1 MKFKINR
8 AIFWG
13 YSLVIVLMVLWF
25 GFFTRTSE
33 AELNE
38 IYGNLTGVID
48 EAQIVGK
55 LQIDL
60 TRLNSTHTLLFENPT
75 ADNLQK
81 FTGTIQLM
89 RDNMSEF
96 QSSAPDRIAQ
106 IISGNIENFLTK
118 LDELK
123 LQTDKKYNTGIKAGE
138 GESVQSFVEQ
148 INMINMVGLEL
159 VLIQT
164 IITQEELINE
174 VNTIPE
180 IMSKNYLLVFIVF
193 AGVTLVSILLGF
205 FIAHKIKN
213 KITGI
218 SEDLHKASKDILET
232 ANKEEETFLEQS
244 VSVDKTAKTISDL
257 SRSAGEVANDARD
270 VSIQMENTAERM
282 TDMQL
287 KAQQIDKI
295 SSTIEEITTQIN
307 ILSLNAAI
315 EAARAGEQGKG
326 FSAVASEI
334 RKLAENTRGFTDNI
348 GLLIQDIQNS
358 VKEMAEI
365 SDQAVV
371 LVKNISK
378 SVLDQNL
385 ATEEID
391 KSVSVINVNMKKTAD
406 NIRATVESSERL
418 HQLSEQ
424 MKEMS

>member
-8 AIFWG
+8 AIFG
-13 YSLVIVLMVLWF
+13 GFSLVIVLMVLWF
-25 GFFTRTSE
+25 GFFSWTSE
-33 AELNE
+33 DELKE
-38 IYGNLTGVID
+38 ISNDLAGLIEEGQRVR
-48 EAQIVGK
+48 K

-60 TRLNSTHTLLFENPT
+60 TWLNNSHTQLFENPT
-75 ADNLQK
+75 SENLRIFIDN
-81 FTGTIQLM
+81 IQLM
-89 RDNMSEF
+89 ANNLEEI
-96 QSSAPDRIAQ
+96 QKSAPAQIAQ
-106 IISGNIENFLTK
+106 LISGNIENLFTNLG
-118 LDELK
+118 ELK
-123 LQTDKKYNTGIKAGE
+123 THTEKEYNTETKAGG
-138 GESVQSFVEQ
+138 GESVKSFVEQ
-148 INMINMVGLEL
+148 VNLIGRVTLEL
-159 VLIQT
+159 LTIQS
-164 IITQEELINE
+164 IITQKELINE
-174 VNTIPE
+174 VNVIPE
-180 IMSKNYLLVFIVF
+180 IMSKNYRLVFIVF
-193 AGVTLVSILLGF
+193 AGVILISILLAF

-244 VSVDKTAKTISDL
+244 ASIDKTATTISEL
-257 SRSAGEVANDARD
+257 SRTAGEMANDAHN
-270 VSIQMENTAERM
+270 VSEQMANTAERM
-282 TDMQL
+282 TDMQQ

-348 GLLIQDIQNS
+348 GMLIHDIQNS
-358 VKEMAEI
+358 VREMAEF

-378 SVLDQNL
+378 SVVDQNL